1 MIQAL
6 RDPGMK
12 DRHFEELSVKT
23 GIQIALTPTLT
34 FKNLIILGIMN
45 FEEEIKTIAEAAAK
59 EYSIESV
66 LEKIISHWK
75 TVTMD
80 IIPYKTTGKKY
91 KNTGKIFSLMCAS
104 I

>member
-1 MIQAL
+1 MIEAL

-12 DRHFEELSVKT
+12 DRHFEELSAET
-23 GIQIALTPTLT
+23 GIHIVLTPTLT

-45 FEEEIKTIAEAAAK
+45 FEETVKTIAEGAAK
-59 EYSIESV
+59 EYSIEAV
-66 LEKIISHWK
+66 LQKIISHWK

-80 IIPYKTTGKKY
+80 IIPYKATGKY
-91 KNTGKIFSLMCAS
+91 SFLS

>member
-1 MIQAL
+1 MIQSL

-12 DRHFEELSVKT
+12 DRHFEELSAET
-23 GIQIALTPTLT
+23 GIHIALTPTLT

-45 FEEEIKTIAEAAAK
+45 FEEEVKTIAEAAAK
-59 EYSIESV
+59 EYSIESA

-80 IIPYKTTGKKY
+80 IIPYKTTGKNSFLSYVLRHKVL
-91 KNTGKIFSLMCAS
+91 TS
-104 I
+104 